1 MKQIYIIICLCAV
14 VAMSSC
20 RSSKSATTTPST
32 TSSSNVNIEEIHSNI
47 MLSSKLDSVGALY
60 HSWND
65 VELPVDLELISPN
78 EFSVSGR
85 ATMVKDKSI
94 YISIRVFG
102 FEAANIY
109 INNDSIHATYKM
121 GKIYIADDV
130 RKLLKGYPV
139 NVGDLQNILL
149 GRAFILGDG
158 TIKSANGISVLSKG
172 ATWEA
177 SPKCEIDGVNYYFT
191 FNSVDDTLK
200 LLTVL
205 IQGANSVHCY
215 YNNID
220 NSAAGKVAEELTIS
234 ANANKQQLK
243 ASIKWNLKKAK
254 WNTGATPKWKA
265 PKGYKRVN
273 VEDLLNAF
281 NQKG

>member
-205 IQGANSVHCY
+205 IQGANPVHCY

-273 VEDLLNAF
+273 VEDLLNAI

>member
-20 RSSKSATTTPST
+20 RSSKSATTTPPT

-205 IQGANSVHCY
+205 IQGANPVHCY

-273 VEDLLNAF
+273 VEDLLNAI

>member
-65 VELPVDLELISPN
+65 VELPVDLELISPS

-172 ATWEA
+172 ATWEVT
-177 SPKCEIDGVNYYFT
+177 PKCEIDGVNYYFT

-205 IQGANSVHCY
+205 IQGANPVLCN
-215 YNNID
+215 YNNIAD
-220 NSAAGKVAEELTIS
+220 SEIGKVAEEITIS
-234 ANANKQQLK
+234 ANLKQQLK
-243 ASIKWNLKKAK
+243 ASLKWNLKKAK

-273 VEDLLNAF
+273 IEDLLNAF

>member
-20 RSSKSATTTPST
+20 RSSKSATTTPPT

-109 INNDSIHATYKM
+109 INNDSIHTTYKM

-205 IQGANSVHCY
+205 IQGANPVHCY

-220 NSAAGKVAEELTIS
+220 NSAAGKVAEELTLS

-273 VEDLLNAF
+273 VEDLLNAI

>member
-172 ATWEA
+172 ATWEVT
-177 SPKCEIDGVNYYFT
+177 PKCEIDGVNYYFT

-205 IQGANSVHCY
+205 IQGANPVLCN
-215 YNNID
+215 YNNIAD
-220 NSAAGKVAEELTIS
+220 SEIGKVAEEITIS
-234 ANANKQQLK
+234 ANLKQQLK
-243 ASIKWNLKKAK
+243 ASLKWNLKKAK

-273 VEDLLNAF
+273 IEDLLNAF

>member
-177 SPKCEIDGVNYYFT
+177 SPKCEIVGVNYYFT

-205 IQGANSVHCY
+205 IQGANPVHCY

-273 VEDLLNAF
+273 VEDLLNAI

>member
-20 RSSKSATTTPST
+20 RSSKSATATPST

-149 GRAFILGDG
+149 GRAFILGED

-172 ATWEA
+172 ATWEV

-205 IQGANSVHCY
+205 IQGANPVLCN
-215 YNNID
+215 YNNIAD
-220 NSAAGKVAEELTIS
+220 SEIGKVAEELTIS
-234 ANANKQQLK
+234 ANLKQQLK
-243 ASIKWNLKKAK
+243 ASLKWNLKKAK

>member
-20 RSSKSATTTPST
+20 RSSKSATATPST

-149 GRAFILGDG
+149 GRAFILGDD
-158 TIKSANGISVLSKG
+158 TIKSANEISVLSKG
-172 ATWEA
+172 ATWEV

-205 IQGANSVHCY
+205 IQGANPVLCN
-215 YNNID
+215 YNNIAD
-220 NSAAGKVAEELTIS
+220 SEIGKVAEELTIS
-234 ANANKQQLK
+234 ANLKQQLK
-243 ASIKWNLKKAK
+243 ASLKWNLKKAK

>member
-1 MKQIYIIICLCAV
+1 
-14 VAMSSC
+14 MSSC
-20 RSSKSATTTPST
+20 RSSKSATATPST

-149 GRAFILGDG
+149 GRAFILGDD

-172 ATWEA
+172 ATWEVT
-177 SPKCEIDGVNYYFT
+177 PKCEIDGVKYYFT
-191 FNSVDDTLK
+191 FNSIDDSLK

-205 IQGANSVHCY
+205 VKGANPVLCN
-215 YNNID
+215 YNNIAD
-220 NSAAGKVAEELTIS
+220 SEIGKVAEELTIS
-234 ANANKQQLK
+234 ANLKQQLK
-243 ASIKWNLKKAK
+243 ASLKWNLKKAK

>member
-1 MKQIYIIICLCAV
+1 MKQVYIIICLCAIV
-14 VAMSSC
+14 VMSSC
-20 RSSKSATTTPST
+20 KSSKNAT
-32 TSSSNVNIEEIHSNI
+32 TSSTTTSSVINTEENHSYI
-47 MLSSKLDSVGALY
+47 MLQSKLDSIGALY

-149 GRAFILGDG
+149 GRAFILGEG
-158 TIKSANGISVLSKG
+158 PIKSATGITILSKG
-172 ATWEA
+172 DTWEVK
-177 SPKCEIDGVNYYFT
+177 PKCKIDGVDYF
-191 FNSVDDTLK
+191 FSFDSNNDALK

-205 IQGANSVHCY
+205 IQGANPVFCNYS
-215 YNNID
+215 NIND
-220 NSAAGKVAEELTIS
+220 CSAGKVAEKITIQ
-234 ANANKQQLK
+234 ANSNNQQLK
-243 ASIKWNLKKAK
+243 ASLKWNLNKAK
-254 WNTGATPKWKA
+254 WDTGATPKWKT

-273 VEDLLNAF
+273 VEDLLKAF
-281 NQKG
+281 NQKS

>member
-1 MKQIYIIICLCAV
+1 
-14 VAMSSC
+14 
-20 RSSKSATTTPST
+20 
-32 TSSSNVNIEEIHSNI
+32 
-47 MLSSKLDSVGALY
+47 
-60 HSWND
+60 
-65 VELPVDLELISPN
+65 
-78 EFSVSGR
+78 
-85 ATMVKDKSI
+85 
-94 YISIRVFG
+94 
-102 FEAANIY
+102 
-109 INNDSIHATYKM
+109 M

-205 IQGANSVHCY
+205 IQGANPVHCY

-273 VEDLLNAF
+273 VEDLLNAI

>member
-32 TSSSNVNIEEIHSNI
+32 TSSSNVYIEEIHSNI

-205 IQGANSVHCY
+205 VQGANPVHCY

-273 VEDLLNAF
+273 VEDLLNAI

>member
-149 GRAFILGDG
+149 GRAFILGDD
-158 TIKSANGISVLSKG
+158 TIKSANEISVLSKG
-172 ATWEA
+172 ATWEV

-205 IQGANSVHCY
+205 IQGANPVLCN
-215 YNNID
+215 YNNIAD
-220 NSAAGKVAEELTIS
+220 SEIGKVAEELTIS
-234 ANANKQQLK
+234 ANLKQQLK
-243 ASIKWNLKKAK
+243 ASLKWNLKKAK

>member
-20 RSSKSATTTPST
+20 RSSKSATTTSST

-149 GRAFILGDG
+149 GRAFILGDD

-172 ATWEA
+172 ATWEVT
-177 SPKCEIDGVNYYFT
+177 PKCEIDGVKYYFT
-191 FNSVDDTLK
+191 FNSIDDSLK

-205 IQGANSVHCY
+205 VKGANPVLCN
-215 YNNID
+215 YNNIAD
-220 NSAAGKVAEELTIS
+220 SEIGKVAEELTIS
-234 ANANKQQLK
+234 ANLKQQLK
-243 ASIKWNLKKAK
+243 ASLKWNLKKAK